1 LGVLP
6 LFDDTLLVDGDG
18 AAEAPGAALGLR
30 ERKKRQARAAIA
42 DAALELFAEKGFDDT
57 TVAEVAV
64 HAGVSPATVA
74 RYYPTKESLLFAD
87 VGVKAPAL
95 RAAVLARPASESP
108 YTALVAALSAGGVGH
123 DPEHR
128 RRLMLSRRAIASSPV
143 LRGRAATFMDVWRDA
158 VTEMVVARGSS
169 PEEARVLATVVTALL
184 DDVARRWAADG
195 GADDLPTLIA
205 EAFAALA
212 RTHRRPA

>member
-1 LGVLP
+1 VLP
-6 LFDDTLLVDGDG
+6 LLDDDLLVDVRPDDEDG
-18 AAEAPGAALGLR
+18 AVAPEGLR

-42 DAALELFAEKGFDDT
+42 DAALELFAAKGFDDT

-87 VGVKAPAL
+87 VEVKAPAL

-108 YTALVAALSAGGVGH
+108 YTALVTALSSGGNGN

-128 RRLMLSRRAIASSPV
+128 RRLMLSRRAISSSAV
-143 LRGRAATFMDVWRDA
+143 LRGRAAAFMDVWREA
-158 VTEMVVARGSS
+158 ITEMVVARGAS
-169 PEEARVLATVVTALL
+169 PEEGRVLATVVTALL
-184 DDVARRWAADG
+184 DDVGRRWAVDG
-195 GADDLPTLIA
+195 GTDDLPTLIA